1 MSVYIVFTKG
11 VHRTLDTT
19 YTFTLNL
26 VLSNYVNYV
35 CIILRQTT
43 VSWEIFIVSITTLKF
58 L

>member
-26 VLSNYVNYV
+26 VLSNYV